1 MASGSHGHHDQSV
14 GCGSCK
20 TFGAVEKLQHGGEV
34 RLFSATKRTGVDDAS
49 RLLYPKLS
57 K

>member
-14 GCGSCK
+14 GCGSSK
-20 TFGAVEKLQHGGEV
+20 TFGAVEKLQHGGEA

-49 RLLYPKLS
+49 CLLYPKLS